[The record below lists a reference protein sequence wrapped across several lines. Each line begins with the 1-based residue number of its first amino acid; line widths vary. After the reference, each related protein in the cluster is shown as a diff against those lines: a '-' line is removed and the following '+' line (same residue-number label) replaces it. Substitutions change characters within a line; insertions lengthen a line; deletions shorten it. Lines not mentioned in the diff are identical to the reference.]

1 MAPLAWSVAFSSRS
15 ESRATK
21 CARKSSALRFNVR
34 SPAEFVRGGPPG
46 RRTEPLQT
54 LHGVVDNYAD
64 IEELLSDAEMRGR
77 RWVFDRAQ
85 SGEHGGSTPTDH
97 DILDL
102 HRFMFSEFLDWAGGA
117 QSLGRLFVHEHVDP
131 KSDTLWDQTPK
142 LRDARWRA
150 IERSSCLDDRIPVAS
165 IRKLGNVGRT
175 LERHTGRG
183 DERDDVR
190 ARARY
195 VGSVFR
201 VGWER
206 MSHIRDRASRPPSNT
221 NG

>member
-1 MAPLAWSVAFSSRS
+1 
-15 ESRATK
+15 
-21 CARKSSALRFNVR
+21 
-34 SPAEFVRGGPPG
+34 
-46 RRTEPLQT
+46 
-54 LHGVVDNYAD
+54 
-64 IEELLSDAEMRGR
+64 
-77 RWVFDRAQ
+77 
-85 SGEHGGSTPTDH
+85 
-97 DILDL
+97 
-102 HRFMFSEFLDWAGGA
+102 
-117 QSLGRLFVHEHVDP
+117 VHEHVDP
-131 KSDTLWDQTPK
+131 KSHTLWDQTPK
-142 LRDARWRA
+142 LRGARWRA
-150 IERSSCLDDRIPVAS
+150 IERSSCFENDWIPVAS

-206 MSHIRDRASRPPSNT
+206 VSHIRDRASRPPSNT